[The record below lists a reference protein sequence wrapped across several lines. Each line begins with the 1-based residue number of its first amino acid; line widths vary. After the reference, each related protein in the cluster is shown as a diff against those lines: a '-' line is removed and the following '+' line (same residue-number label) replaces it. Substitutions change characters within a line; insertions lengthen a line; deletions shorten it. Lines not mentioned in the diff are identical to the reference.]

1 MTEEQIVAL
10 LPFVLILVV
19 GLILGGLIGGV
30 ISSTMQSSNPTAK
43 SSPNRNLGHVAGI
56 WRDKRNG
63 RLSVEMDDIHYA
75 SIDKLPS
82 RQVSLLLQAFND
94 LQIWL
99 KVDNLSSRLEA
110 SASPRPPTPRI
121 VEPVVL
127 DEQILDQPEE
137 EVVEPVK
144 VSVNEIVTGAILPKS
159 KTKLKAQEK
168 PKSIVEQVDAVV
180 QTRLAKSI
188 YYERVIRLVDSPSG
202 GVEVLVDGNRYDGVD
217 NVPELDVRQFIQ
229 DCVKEWEKGK

>member
-19 GLILGGLIGGV
+19 GLVLGGLIGGV
-30 ISSTMQSSNPTAK
+30 ISSTMQGSNPTAK
-43 SSPNRNLGHVAGI
+43 APPSRNLGQVAGL

-63 RLSVEMDDIHYA
+63 RLSVEMDDIHYV

-110 SASPRPPTPRI
+110 TASPRPQTPRI

-127 DEQILDQPEE
+127 EEPILDQPEE
-137 EVVEPVK
+137 EVIEPVK

-159 KTKLKAQEK
+159 KTKLKAIEK
-168 PKSIVEQVDAVV
+168 PKSIVEQVDAVL
-180 QTRLAKSI
+180 QARLAKSI
-188 YYERVIRLVDSPSG
+188 YKERVIRLVDSPSG

-217 NVPELDVRQFIQ
+217 NVPEFGVRSFIQ

>member
-19 GLILGGLIGGV
+19 GLVLGGLIGGV
-30 ISSTMQSSNPTAK
+30 ISSTMQGSNPTAK
-43 SSPNRNLGHVAGI
+43 ASPNRNLGHVAGL

-63 RLSVEMDDIHYA
+63 RLSVEMDDIHYV
-75 SIDKLPS
+75 SIEKLPS

-127 DEQILDQPEE
+127 EEPILDQPEE

-168 PKSIVEQVDAVV
+168 PKSIVEQVDAVL

-217 NVPELDVRQFIQ
+217 NVPDLGVRNFIQ